1 MVLTYVKTVWVNLK
15 APYITCNR
23 LNKIENH
30 INAMIGDISSA
41 LDGIDVEVV

>member
-30 INAMIGDISSA
+30 ISAITEIYNTISQN
-41 LDGIDVEVV
+41 V

>member
-30 INAMIGDISSA
+30 INAITEIYNTISQN
-41 LDGIDVEVV
+41 V